1 MTPSSPVSA
10 APPPESSAGLPAVV
24 ADAKAA
30 ELPKARPL
38 GLPSAVSA
46 DLLEPPRRLFHVSIL
61 ALVGLVAAAFGW
73 AAQATMTEFTVGQG
87 KVIPARKIQVV
98 QNLEGGIVRAIAV
111 REGQLVRQGDLLL
124 SIDPVLAGSQLA
136 EAREKATAITALM
149 ARLDAELKGVRP
161 EFPPEIAQRRPDL
174 VANELAI
181 FESRRREMESGL
193 SALDLQI
200 RQREQEVIETRSK
213 IGSLQATLGLAR
225 REQDLIKPLV
235 ASGAAARIEG
245 LRAEAKVVETEGAL
259 KGSELAL
266 PRIEAALAE
275 ARDRRAEKGQS
286 LRGEALAKLSQ
297 ADSELAAL
305 TQAMRT
311 NEDRVRRTDMTSPV
325 NGVIKSLHVTTLG
338 QVIQPGSSA
347 VEIVPM
353 DDTLVVEA
361 QVRPQDIAFLRP
373 GLDAM
378 VKLSAYDFTLYGGL
392 PARLE
397 HIGADSI
404 TTDKGETYYLV
415 RVRTLAN
422 TLRHRDRDLP
432 IIPGMVAEV
441 EMKTGQKTILQYLIK
456 PMSRMQQQAF
466 RER

>member
-1 MTPSSPVSA
+1 MTL
-10 APPPESSAGLPAVV
+10 PPPSVLPDVIT
-24 ADAKAA
+24 DAKAA
-30 ELPKARPL
+30 NLPMARSL

-46 DLLEPPRRLFHVSIL
+46 DLLEPPRRLYHVSVL
-61 ALVGLVAAAFGW
+61 ALVGLVVVGFGW
-73 AAQATMTEFTVGQG
+73 AAQAVMTEFTVGQG

-111 REGQLVRQGDLLL
+111 REGQQVRQGDLLL
-124 SIDPVLAGSQLA
+124 SIDPVMAGSQLA
-136 EAREKATAITALM
+136 EAREKSAAITALM
-149 ARLDAELKGVRP
+149 ARLDAELKGVQP
-161 EFPPEIAQRRPDL
+161 EFPAEIARRRPDL
-174 VANELAI
+174 VANELAL
-181 FESRRREMESGL
+181 FESRRREMESAL
-193 SALDLQI
+193 SALDLQV
-200 RQREQEVIETRSK
+200 RQREQEVIETRAK
-213 IGSLQATLGLAR
+213 IGSLKATLNLAK
-225 REQDLIKPLV
+225 REQDLIRPLV

-259 KGSELAL
+259 SAAELAL
-266 PRIEAALAE
+266 PRIESALAE

-286 LRGEALAKLSQ
+286 LRGEALTKLSQ
-297 ADSELAAL
+297 AESELAGL

-325 NGVIKSLHVTTLG
+325 NGIIKSLHVTTLG

-347 VEIVPM
+347 VEIVPV
-353 DDTLVVEA
+353 DETLLVEA

-373 GLDAM
+373 GLEAM
-378 VKLSAYDFTLYGGL
+378 VKLSAYDFTVFGGL

-404 TTDKGETYYLV
+404 TTDKGETYYV
-415 RVRTLAN
+415 IRVRTLASS
-422 TLRHRDRDLP
+422 LKHLGRELP

-441 EMKTGQKTILQYLIK
+441 EVKTGQKTVLQYLTK
-456 PMSRMQQQAF
+456 PMIRMQQQAF